1 VRFKEITWV
10 QCKVSRHHA
19 DPIEHI
25 ALIMIHDLIAVQIE
39 AAEGQTEV
47 AETQIEA
54 ATAWGVEIQDTV
66 IDVIEERAATMWKR
80 NIIEAVATVIAE
92 NIREV
97 VELVEEISQNRVE
110 DTMIFDVV
118 PLVLKMIIGMEVQSI
133 EVDFFLIIIKCS

>member
-1 VRFKEITWV
+1 
-10 QCKVSRHHA
+10 
-19 DPIEHI
+19 
-25 ALIMIHDLIAVQIE
+25 MIHDLIAVQIE

-92 NIREV
+92 NIRAV